1 MERLNY
7 IDEHVTTVRADRA
20 ATWSALLHMWCRDP
34 EDPSTVRSPFFW
46 LDDATLRERLALDGQ
61 HFFSVYKLV
70 FELADEGPHHT
81 RLRALTWADFPGIS
95 GKIYRAL
102 VIGTG
107 GHRVAVRR
115 MLNRIAAE
123 AIRQRDVAA

>member
-7 IDEHVTTVRADRA
+7 IDKHVTTVRADRA
-20 ATWSALLHMWCRDP
+20 ATWSALLQMWCRDP
-34 EDPSTVRSPFFW
+34 EAPSTVRSAFFW
-46 LDDATLRERLALDGQ
+46 LDDATPRRRLALDGQ

-81 RLRALTWADFPGIS
+81 RLSALTWADFPGIS
-95 GKIYRAL
+95 GKVYRAL

-107 GHRVAVRR
+107 CHRVAVRH
-115 MLNRIAAE
+115 MLSRIAAQ

>member
-34 EDPSTVRSPFFW
+34 EDLSTVRSPFFW
-46 LDDATLRERLALDGQ
+46 LDDATLRERLALDGR

-123 AIRQRDVAA
+123 AIRQQDVAA